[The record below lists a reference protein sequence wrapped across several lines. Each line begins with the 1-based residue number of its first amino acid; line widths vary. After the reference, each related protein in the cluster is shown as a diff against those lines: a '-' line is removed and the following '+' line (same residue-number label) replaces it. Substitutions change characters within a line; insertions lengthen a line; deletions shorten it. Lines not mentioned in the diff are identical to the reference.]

1 MGSKRSLRPRRWEE
15 IRARWR
21 AHLEAQRMSGR
32 TQVAYCQA
40 HGLDPR
46 YFSVWK
52 GKLKPAE
59 RTARRAPAPKVA
71 KHSVV
76 PLVPVVIKSSSGTDA
91 STTDPLTI
99 HLRLPNGL
107 SVSITIPSLNRL
119 PSVLEHLAQ
128 TPC

>member
-1 MGSKRSLRPRRWEE
+1 MGSKRSLRAGRREE

-21 AHLEAQRMSGR
+21 AHLEAQRISGG
-32 TQVAYCQA
+32 TQAAYCQA

-52 GKLKPAE
+52 DKLKRAE
-59 RTARRAPAPKVA
+59 QAAQRAPIPKAA
-71 KHSVV
+71 KRPAV
-76 PLVPVVIKSSSGTDA
+76 PLIPLVIKNGCGTDA
-91 STTDPLTI
+91 SSADPLTI

-107 SVSITIPSLNRL
+107 SLSMTIASLSRL

-128 TPC
+128 APC